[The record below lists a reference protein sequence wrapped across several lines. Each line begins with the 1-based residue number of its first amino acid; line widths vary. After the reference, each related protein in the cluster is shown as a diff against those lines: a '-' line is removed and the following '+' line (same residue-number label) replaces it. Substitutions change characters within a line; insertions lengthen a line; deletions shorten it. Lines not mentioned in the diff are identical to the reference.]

1 MVWAVILAAGESK
14 RMGKPKLLLPF
25 GESTIIG
32 TVVNN
37 TIQSKAD
44 KTLVVLGSDEDKV
57 IEKIDDLPV
66 KITVNTNF
74 REGMLSSIQWG
85 FESLAENTRAVLVVL
100 GDQPSISSSVIN
112 KIIDGYN
119 QTEKG
124 IVLPVYNKK
133 RGHPIII
140 DMKYRDEVKQ
150 LSPDIGMHEL
160 IHNHTEDVLEVEVG
174 TQRILNDIDTVE
186 DYNKEIEHWM

>member
-85 FESLAENTRAVLVVL
+85 FESLPEKTRAVLVVL

-133 RGHPIII
+133 RGHPVLI

-150 LSPDIGMHEL
+150 LSSDIGMHEL
-160 IHNHTEDVLEVEVG
+160 IHNHAEDVLEVEVG

>member
-85 FESLAENTRAVLVVL
+85 FESLPEKTRAVLVVL

-112 KIIDGYN
+112 KIIDAYN

-133 RGHPIII
+133 RGHPVLI

-150 LSPDIGMHEL
+150 LSSDIGMHEL
-160 IHNHTEDVLEVEVG
+160 IHNHAEDVLEVEVG

>member
-1 MVWAVILAAGESK
+1 
-14 RMGKPKLLLPF
+14 MGKPKLLLPF
-25 GESTIIG
+25 SESTIIG

-57 IEKIDDLPV
+57 REKIDDLPV

-85 FESLAENTRAVLVVL
+85 FESLPENTRAVLVVL

-133 RGHPIII
+133 RGHPVLI

-150 LSPDIGMHEL
+150 LSSDIGMHEL
-160 IHNHTEDVLEVEVG
+160 IHNHAEDVLEVEVG